1 MENRKYLIIGGG
13 LAADAAVR
21 GIRELDQHGSVLVV
35 SEEKDP
41 PYARPPL
48 SKALWKGES
57 VDTIWCHTE
66 EANAELRLGTSIVAL
81 DLSSKTVTDSNGKC
95 VSYERLL
102 LATGGSPRHLSNANS
117 SVIYFRCLSD
127 FHRAWQAASK
137 GAEFAV
143 IGGGFI
149 GSEIAAALAMK
160 GAKVS
165 LIFPGDCIGDRVYP
179 RPLAHFLNVYFRKH
193 RVDVQF
199 NEQVEMVESEKD
211 RLSIRT
217 TDQKNTVVDTVI
229 AGIGIIPN
237 VGLAEAAGLDVGD
250 GILVDET
257 LRTRDPNVFAAGD
270 VANFPCAALKRRLR
284 FEHEDNARA
293 MGRTAGRNMAGR
305 NDAYRHL
312 PFFYSDLFN
321 LGYEAVGE
329 IDGSMTIIE
338 DWVEKFRKGVIYYLR
353 NNCVRGVLL
362 WNTWGLVDPAR
373 ELIVSAKEHS
383 AKSLVGRL
391 RDNAKRTG

>member
-1 MENRKYLIIGGG
+1 MDNRKYVVIGGG

-21 GIRELDQHGSVLVV
+21 GIRELDQCGSVLVV

-48 SKALWKGES
+48 SKGLWKGES

-66 EANAELRLGTSIVAL
+66 TANVELRLGISIVTL
-81 DLSSKTVTDSNGKC
+81 DLSSKTVTSSNGK
-95 VSYERLL
+95 VISYEKLL
-102 LATGGSPRHLSNANS
+102 LATGGSPRRLRNAEPA
-117 SVIYFRCLSD
+117 VIYFRKLSD
-127 FHRAWQAASK
+127 FNRAWQAANG

-149 GSEIAAALAMK
+149 GSEIAAAIAMQ
-160 GAKVS
+160 GRKVS
-165 LIFPGDCIGDRVYP
+165 LTFPGDCIGDRVYP
-179 RPLAHFLNVYFRKH
+179 RPLGHFLNVYFRQH
-193 RVDVQF
+193 GVDVRF
-199 NEQVEMVESEKD
+199 NERVEGVERREDKFI
-211 RLSIRT
+211 IRT
-217 TDQKNTVVDTVI
+217 KDHNDAIVDAVI

-237 VGLAEAAGLDVGD
+237 VGLAEAAGLEVGD

-257 LRTRDPNVFAAGD
+257 LRTSDPNVFAAGD

-293 MGRTAGRNMAGR
+293 MGRTAGRNMAGG
-305 NDAYRHL
+305 NETYRHL
-312 PFFYSDLFN
+312 PFFYSDLFD

-353 NNCVRGVLL
+353 NNYVRGVLL
-362 WNTWGLVDPAR
+362 WNTWGLVDAAR
-373 ELIVSAKEHS
+373 ELIVSAQEH
-383 AKSLVGRL
+383 AARSLVGRL

>member
-1 MENRKYLIIGGG
+1 MDNRKYVVIGGG

-21 GIRELDQHGSVLVV
+21 GIRELDQCGSVLVV

-48 SKALWKGES
+48 SKGLWKGES

-66 EANAELRLGTSIVAL
+66 TANVELRLGISIVTL
-81 DLSSKTVTDSNGKC
+81 DLNSKTVTSSNGK
-95 VSYERLL
+95 VISYEKLL
-102 LATGGSPRHLSNANS
+102 LATGGSPRRLRDAEPA
-117 SVIYFRCLSD
+117 VIYFRKLSD
-127 FHRAWQAASK
+127 FNRAWQAANG

-149 GSEIAAALAMK
+149 GSEIAAAIAMQ
-160 GAKVS
+160 GRKVS
-165 LIFPGDCIGDRVYP
+165 LTFPGDCIGDRVYP
-179 RPLAHFLNVYFRKH
+179 RPLGHFLNVYFRQH
-193 RVDVQF
+193 GVDVRF
-199 NEQVEMVESEKD
+199 NERVEGVERKEDKFI
-211 RLSIRT
+211 IRT
-217 TDQKNTVVDTVI
+217 KDHNDAIVDTVI

-237 VGLAEAAGLDVGD
+237 VGLAEAAGLEVGD

-257 LRTRDPNVFAAGD
+257 LRTSDPNVFAAGD

-293 MGRTAGRNMAGR
+293 MGRTAGRNMAGG
-305 NDAYRHL
+305 NDTYRHL
-312 PFFYSDLFN
+312 PFFYSDLFD

-353 NNCVRGVLL
+353 NNYVRGVLL
-362 WNTWGLVDPAR
+362 WNTWGLVDAAR
-373 ELIVSAKEHS
+373 ELIVSAQEH
-383 AKSLVGRL
+383 AARSLVGRL